1 MNVVDSSGWLEY
13 FTGGRLAKCYAP
25 YIEKR
30 SELLVPTLVLYEVY
44 RWIKKHDSEEVAVKY
59 VAQMSQ
65 SKIIDLHDSLALL
78 AADLS
83 LEHHLA
89 MADSI
94 VYASALSH
102 HAKLVTSDSDFKKL
116 EGIIYFPKS

>member
-1 MNVVDSSGWLEY
+1 MNVVDSSGWIEY
-13 FTGGRLAKCYAP
+13 FTGGTLAKSYAP
-25 YIEKR
+25 YVEKR
-30 SELLVPTLVLYEVY
+30 SELLVPTIVLYEVY
-44 RWIKKHDSEEVAVKY
+44 RLIRKHDSEEEAIKY
-59 VAQMSQ
+59 TAQMSQ
-65 SKIIDLHDSLALL
+65 SKIVELDDSLALL

-102 HAKLVTSDSDFKKL
+102 HAKLVTSDSDFKEL
-116 EGIIYFPKS
+116 PEVIYFQKS

>member
-1 MNVVDSSGWLEY
+1 MNVVDSSGWIEY
-13 FTGGRLAKCYAP
+13 FTGSALAKSYAP
-25 YIEKR
+25 YVEKR

-44 RWIKKHDSEEVAVKY
+44 RWIKKHDSEEEAIKY
-59 VAQMSQ
+59 TAQMSQ
-65 SKIIDLHDSLALL
+65 SKIIDLDDSLALL

-83 LEHHLA
+83 LERHLA

-102 HAKLVTSDSDFKKL
+102 HAKLVTSDADFKEL
-116 EGIIYFPKS
+116 PEVIYFPK

>member
-1 MNVVDSSGWLEY
+1 MNVVDSLGWLEY
-13 FTGGRLAKCYAP
+13 FTGGALVKSYAP
-25 YIEKR
+25 YLEKR

-44 RWIKKHDSEEVAVKY
+44 RWIKRRESEEEAVKY

-65 SKIIDLHDSLALL
+65 SRIVDLDDSLALF

-83 LEHHLA
+83 LEHDLA

-94 VYASALSH
+94 VYAAALSH
-102 HAKLVTSDSDFKKL
+102 HAKLVTSDSDFKGL
-116 EGIIYFPKS
+116 PNVIYFSKS